1 MRNDTEPSR
10 SADRSSSSAPHP
22 GNDASDIGATVR
34 GNGGAT
40 DKFTLLMQRPGV
52 LIRRLQQIQ
61 SAMFLDETAAFDVT
75 PLQFSLMTLLV
86 DQPGLEQGV
95 AATRLRLDRFTT
107 ASVVRRLEAAKY
119 LRTKPGQDRRTKN
132 LYLTARGLKIFDG
145 LHAQAMRAHDRL
157 VEPFPPDRRALFT
170 EMLREL
176 TDHYDAI
183 GGPPKIR

>member
-1 MRNDTEPSR
+1 
-10 SADRSSSSAPHP
+10 
-22 GNDASDIGATVR
+22 
-34 GNGGAT
+34 
-40 DKFTLLMQRPGV
+40 
-52 LIRRLQQIQ
+52 
-61 SAMFLDETAAFDVT
+61 MFLDETAAFDVT

-95 AATRLRLDRFTT
+95 AATKLRLDRFTT